1 MAAGSFLFENKLRP
15 GCYIQI
21 KGVPKASANMSER
34 GTAVILMNADSGGL
48 LTEISANDI
57 LTGGSSA
64 KGFPLS
70 MFTDTKSILNY
81 VYPYV
86 NKLFIGRLN
95 SGGTKAQAV
104 VLGGGGG
111 GGEPAKAHGQFP
123 VLSIEAASVGVDGD
137 EIYVT
142 FQRSNPDYGDYYI
155 DFSAYDKNGNL
166 YVTSSGGNLSTT
178 EPITAEK
185 LNAFHDDGNNPITN
199 YMTFSGVLDP
209 ASVPEYD
216 EDPLTIHLSGG
227 SASAKATASFA
238 KSPAD
243 FTIEAANSGEAGN
256 NLRLEIYQI
265 SNGVVVYIYD
275 SGSDDPATP
284 VFVSYNELSAI
295 ESGIYIGANTFNA
308 FVDSNDNSVAITQYV
323 TATGDIT
330 VPSEND
336 SENPIVIQLS
346 GGSSGSGGGSGDPLL
361 TAKANYDG
369 TFGNGLSVMI
379 VAEAGGEGKYKGQG
393 FFVRTSLNGEVV
405 DEQNVK
411 LPSELRDNDYLQFI
425 KADDLSALSAVAAVD
440 LAGGANGEESDGNL
454 NKILGKLTG
463 LSWNTLGFCGK
474 DDNKSVI
481 DTYIKNLRENKGK
494 YRQAVLFNNSSSDYE
509 GIVSPFQAFAVDDDD
524 VDWLET
530 PSEDADEEAARQ
542 AELRL
547 RQMFAVGFVAA
558 ITAGSDVN
566 ISNTYAPVPANVIEV
581 IPAPDEDEDVEED
594 LRAGLLTFTHDSR
607 NRIVI
612 EKDIN
617 TLHTY
622 TQTRTVPFSKN
633 RVIRCLDELSNT
645 KVMVWEEMFIGK
657 IDNNVTGRNLLKT
670 QILAIIQKLVKL
682 GALNESDTQI
692 VVEPGD
698 DPDKVRSYETVRPID
713 AMEQLYSYV
722 TVLG

>member
-34 GTAVILMNADSGGL
+34 GAVVILMNADSGGL

-95 SGGTKAQAV
+95 AGGEKAQAV
-104 VLGGGGG
+104 VLSDGNPAVAASGSGDVTGSGGGATRTLVVT
-111 GGEPAKAHGQFP
+111 AKTP
-123 VLSIEAASVGVDGD
+123 
-137 EIYVT
+137 
-142 FQRSNPDYGDYYI
+142 
-155 DFSAYDKNGNL
+155 
-166 YVTSSGGNLSTT
+166 
-178 EPITAEK
+178 
-185 LNAFHDDGNNPITN
+185 
-199 YMTFSGVLDP
+199 
-209 ASVPEYD
+209 
-216 EDPLTIHLSGG
+216 
-227 SASAKATASFA
+227 
-238 KSPAD
+238 
-243 FTIEAANSGEAGN
+243 GEAGN
-256 NLRLEIYQI
+256 DLSVELIKTGSTVDDITITVKNDGSTVASGSIAGLINGGKGISDMNAMPGISDHVVFSGDSPGNISSSTAVVISL
-265 SNGVVVYIYD
+265 SNGAEA
-275 SGSDDPATP
+275 SG
-284 VFVSYNELSAI
+284 N
-295 ESGIYIGANTFNA
+295 
-308 FVDSNDNSVAITQYV
+308 
-323 TATGDIT
+323 
-330 VPSEND
+330 
-336 SENPIVIQLS
+336 
-346 GGSSGSGGGSGDPLL
+346 PLL

-379 VAEAGGEGKYKGQG
+379 VAEASGEGKYKGQG

-411 LPSELRDNDYLQFI
+411 LPSELKDNDYLSFI
-425 KADDLSALSAVAAVD
+425 KAEALSSLSAVAAVD
-440 LAGGANGEESDGNL
+440 LAGGSNGSESDGNL
-454 NKILGKLTG
+454 TKILNKLTG

-474 DDNKSVI
+474 DANKNVI

-494 YRQAVLFNNSSSDYE
+494 YRQGVLFNNGSSDYE
-509 GIVSPFQAFAVDDDD
+509 GIISPFQAFAVDDDD

-530 PSEDADEEAARQ
+530 ESEDADEEAERQ
-542 AELRL
+542 AALSL

-558 ITAGSDVN
+558 VTAGSDVN

-581 IPAPDEDEDVEED
+581 IPAPDEDADVEGD
-594 LRAGLLTFTHDSR
+594 LMAGLLTFTHNSR
-607 NRIVI
+607 NQIVI

-622 TQTRTVPFSKN
+622 TQTRTAPFSKN

-670 QILAIIQKLVKL
+670 QIMSIIQNLVKI

-692 VVEPGD
+692 IVEPGD

>member
-34 GTAVILMNADSGGL
+34 GTVVILMNADSGGL

-95 SGGTKAQAV
+95 AGGTKAQAV
-104 VLGGGGG
+104 VL
-111 GGEPAKAHGQFP
+111 
-123 VLSIEAASVGVDGD
+123 
-137 EIYVT
+137 
-142 FQRSNPDYGDYYI
+142 
-155 DFSAYDKNGNL
+155 
-166 YVTSSGGNLSTT
+166 
-178 EPITAEK
+178 
-185 LNAFHDDGNNPITN
+185 DD
-199 YMTFSGVLDP
+199 S
-209 ASVPEYD
+209 E
-216 EDPLTIHLSGG
+216 
-227 SASAKATASFA
+227 KAT
-238 KSPAD
+238 
-243 FTIEAANSGEAGN
+243 
-256 NLRLEIYQI
+256 
-265 SNGVVVYIYD
+265 
-275 SGSDDPATP
+275 
-284 VFVSYNELSAI
+284 
-295 ESGIYIGANTFNA
+295 
-308 FVDSNDNSVAITQYV
+308 
-323 TATGDIT
+323 
-330 VPSEND
+330 
-336 SENPIVIQLS
+336 
-346 GGSSGSGGGSGDPLL
+346 PLL

-369 TFGNGLSVMI
+369 TLGNGLSVMI
-379 VAEAGGEGKYKGQG
+379 VAEANGEGKYRGQG

-425 KADDLSALSAVAAVD
+425 KADGLSALSAVAAVD
-440 LAGGANGEESDGNL
+440 LAGGANGSESDSNL
-454 NKILGKLTG
+454 TKILGKLTG

-474 DDNKSVI
+474 DANKSVI
-481 DTYIKNLRENKGK
+481 ATYIKNLRENKGK
-494 YRQAVLFNNSSSDYE
+494 YRQGVLFNSGSSDYE

-530 PSEDADEEAARQ
+530 PSGDADEEAARQ
-542 AELRL
+542 AELSL

-594 LRAGLLTFTHDSR
+594 LRAGLLTFTHNSS
-607 NRIVI
+607 NQIVI

-622 TQTRTVPFSKN
+622 TPTRTVPFSKN

-657 IDNNVTGRNLLKT
+657 IDNNVTGRNLLKS
-670 QILAIIQKLVKL
+670 QILAIIQNLVKL

>member
-1 MAAGSFLFENKLRP
+1 MIS
-15 GCYIQI
+15 
-21 KGVPKASANMSER
+21 SE
-34 GTAVILMNADSGGL
+34 
-48 LTEISANDI
+48 E
-57 LTGGSSA
+57 
-64 KGFPLS
+64 
-70 MFTDTKSILNY
+70 
-81 VYPYV
+81 
-86 NKLFIGRLN
+86 
-95 SGGTKAQAV
+95 
-104 VLGGGGG
+104 
-111 GGEPAKAHGQFP
+111 
-123 VLSIEAASVGVDGD
+123 
-137 EIYVT
+137 
-142 FQRSNPDYGDYYI
+142 
-155 DFSAYDKNGNL
+155 
-166 YVTSSGGNLSTT
+166 
-178 EPITAEK
+178 
-185 LNAFHDDGNNPITN
+185 
-199 YMTFSGVLDP
+199 
-209 ASVPEYD
+209 
-216 EDPLTIHLSGG
+216 
-227 SASAKATASFA
+227 
-238 KSPAD
+238 
-243 FTIEAANSGEAGN
+243 
-256 NLRLEIYQI
+256 
-265 SNGVVVYIYD
+265 
-275 SGSDDPATP
+275 
-284 VFVSYNELSAI
+284 
-295 ESGIYIGANTFNA
+295 GIYISDSTFNE
-308 FVDSNDNSVAITQYV
+308 FVDDNDNSVVITQYV

-346 GGSSGSGGGSGDPLL
+346 GGSEGSGGGSGDPLL
-361 TAKANYDG
+361 TAKANYEG

-379 VAEAGGEGKYKGQG
+379 VAEASGEGKYKGQG

-425 KADDLSALSAVAAVD
+425 KADDLSSLSAVAAVD
-440 LAGGANGEESDGNL
+440 LAGGVNGEESDGNL
-454 NKILGKLTG
+454 NKIIGKLTG

-481 DTYIKNLRENKGK
+481 ETYIKNLRENKGK

-509 GIVSPFQAFAVDDDD
+509 GIVSPFQAFAVDGDD

-530 PSEDADEEAARQ
+530 PSEDADEEAERQ

-594 LRAGLLTFTHDSR
+594 LRAGLLTFTHNSR
-607 NRIVI
+607 NQIVI

-657 IDNNVTGRNLLKT
+657 IDNNVTGRNLLKS
-670 QILAIIQKLVKL
+670 QILAIIQNLVKL

>member
-34 GTAVILMNADSGGL
+34 GTVVILMNADSGGL

-95 SGGTKAQAV
+95 SGGDKAQAV
-104 VLGGGGG
+104 VL
-111 GGEPAKAHGQFP
+111 
-123 VLSIEAASVGVDGD
+123 SD
-137 EIYVT
+137 
-142 FQRSNPDYGDYYI
+142 
-155 DFSAYDKNGNL
+155 
-166 YVTSSGGNLSTT
+166 GGN
-178 EPITAEK
+178 
-185 LNAFHDDGNNPITN
+185 
-199 YMTFSGVLDP
+199 
-209 ASVPEYD
+209 
-216 EDPLTIHLSGG
+216 
-227 SASAKATASFA
+227 
-238 KSPAD
+238 
-243 FTIEAANSGEAGN
+243 
-256 NLRLEIYQI
+256 
-265 SNGVVVYIYD
+265 
-275 SGSDDPATP
+275 
-284 VFVSYNELSAI
+284 
-295 ESGIYIGANTFNA
+295 
-308 FVDSNDNSVAITQYV
+308 
-323 TATGDIT
+323 
-330 VPSEND
+330 
-336 SENPIVIQLS
+336 
-346 GGSSGSGGGSGDPLL
+346 PLL

-379 VAEAGGEGKYKGQG
+379 VAEASGEGKYKGQG

-411 LPSELRDNDYLQFI
+411 LPSELKDNDYLSFI
-425 KADDLSALSAVAAVD
+425 KADALSALSAVAAVD
-440 LAGGANGEESDGNL
+440 LAGGSNGSESDGNL
-454 NKILGKLTG
+454 TKILNKLTG

-474 DDNKSVI
+474 DANKIVI

-494 YRQAVLFNNSSSDYE
+494 YRQAVLFDYAASDYE
-509 GIVSPFQAFAVDDDD
+509 GVISPFQAFAVDDDD

-530 PSEDADEEAARQ
+530 ESEDADEEAERQ
-542 AELRL
+542 AALRL
-547 RQMFAVGFVAA
+547 RKMFAVGFVAA

-581 IPAPDEDEDVEED
+581 IPAPDEDSDVEED
-594 LRAGLLTFTHDSR
+594 LKAGLLTFTHNSA

-622 TQTRTVPFSKN
+622 TQTRTAPFSKN

-657 IDNNVTGRNLLKT
+657 IDNNVTGRNLLKS
-670 QILAIIQKLVKL
+670 QIMSIIQNLVKV

>member
-57 LTGGSSA
+57 LTGGSAA

-104 VLGGGGG
+104 VLGGGG
-111 GGEPAKAHGQFP
+111 EPTKAHGQFTD
-123 VLSIEAASVGVDGD
+123 L
-137 EIYVT
+137 
-142 FQRSNPDYGDYYI
+142 
-155 DFSAYDKNGNL
+155 
-166 YVTSSGGNLSTT
+166 
-178 EPITAEK
+178 
-185 LNAFHDDGNNPITN
+185 
-199 YMTFSGVLDP
+199 
-209 ASVPEYD
+209 
-216 EDPLTIHLSGG
+216 
-227 SASAKATASFA
+227 
-238 KSPAD
+238 
-243 FTIEAANSGEAGN
+243 TIEAANSGAEGN
-256 NLRLEIYQI
+256 NLRVSIY
-265 SNGVVVYIYD
+265 SPKSGVDDHYVQGIVVNIYD
-275 SGSDDPATP
+275 NNTLVWYGDIGGLSSEDDVYKISSDDLNDMSGGEDAS
-284 VFVSYNELSAI
+284 VS
-295 ESGIYIGANTFNA
+295 
-308 FVDSNDNSVAITQYV
+308 VSNYV
-323 TATGDIT
+323 EFLGDIE
-330 VPSEND
+330 VPEQNGSSNAI
-336 SENPIVIQLS
+336 NIPLS
-346 GGSSGSGGGSGDPLL
+346 GGSDGGGGHLL

-379 VAEAGGEGKYKGQG
+379 VAEASGEGKYKGQG

-411 LPSELRDNDYLQFI
+411 LPSELSDNDYLQFI
-425 KADDLSALSAVAAVD
+425 KADGLSALSAVAAVD
-440 LAGGANGEESDGNL
+440 LTGGSNGSESDSNL
-454 NKILGKLTG
+454 SKILGKLTG

-494 YRQAVLFNNSSSDYE
+494 YRQAVLFNSNSSDYE
-509 GIVSPFQAFAVDDDD
+509 GVVSPFQAFAVDDDD
-524 VDWLET
+524 VDWLDTESSDPT
-530 PSEDADEEAARQ
+530 EEVERLGA
-542 AELRL
+542 LRL
-547 RQMFAVGFVAA
+547 RQMFAVGFVTA

-581 IPAPDEDEDVEED
+581 IPAQDEDEDVEGD
-594 LRAGLLTFTHDSR
+594 LRAGLLTFTHNSR
-607 NRIVI
+607 NQIVI

-657 IDNNVTGRNLLKT
+657 IDNNVTGRNLLKS
-670 QILAIIQKLVKL
+670 QILAIIQNLVKL

-692 VVEPGD
+692 IVEPGD